1 MNVTEQ
7 LQKINLYFNRY
18 LKMFNQNLLLGD
30 QDQTNGVY

>member
-1 MNVTEQ
+1 MTVTEQ

-30 QDQTNGVY
+30 HDQTNGVY